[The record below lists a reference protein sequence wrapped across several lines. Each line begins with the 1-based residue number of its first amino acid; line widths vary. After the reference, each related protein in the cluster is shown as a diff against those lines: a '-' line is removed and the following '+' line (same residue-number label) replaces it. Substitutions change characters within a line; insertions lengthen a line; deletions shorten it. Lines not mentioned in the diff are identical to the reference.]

1 MRVSWR
7 KGIMAAIRTAMI
19 GMSPMFGDIVKR
31 SVARYVALEVI
42 LEMKAHESLDRLKNF
57 APELVLICLN
67 PALHDDIGEKILRVL
82 PSARVIV
89 FSRDKRDG
97 YLYETRPTRA
107 TLSDISPEKL
117 VKAISRSLNSRSST
131 LKFGAV
137 GHRQSNGRR
146 QQGTT
151 FGLRR
156 CKSRNLKRLQ

>member
-1 MRVSWR
+1 M
-7 KGIMAAIRTAMI
+7 MAAVRTAMI
-19 GMSPMFGDIVKR
+19 GMSPMFRDIVKR
-31 SVARYVALEVI
+31 SVARHVTLEVI
-42 LEMKAHESLDRLKNF
+42 LEMKAHESLDQLKNF

-67 PALHDDIGEKILRVL
+67 PAFRDDIGEKILTVL

-117 VKAISRSLNSRSST
+117 IKAIARSLNSRLLT
-131 LKFGAV
+131 LQIGAV
-137 GHRQSNGRR
+137 GHRPLDLSNGRR
-146 QQGTT
+146 QQGMT

-156 CKSRNLKRLQ
+156 RKSRDVKRLQ

>member
-1 MRVSWR
+1 
-7 KGIMAAIRTAMI
+7 MAAIRTVMI
-19 GMSPMFGDIVKR
+19 GMSPMFRDIVKR
-31 SVARYVALEVI
+31 SIARYFTLEVI
-42 LEMKAHESLDRLKNF
+42 LEMNAHEPLDGLKNF

-67 PALHDDIGEKILRVL
+67 PTFRDDIGEKILRAL

-117 VKAISRSLNSRSST
+117 VKAIDRSLNSRLLT
-131 LKFGAV
+131 LQFGTI

-146 QQGTT
+146 LQGTT

-156 CKSRNLKRLQ
+156 CMSRDLKRLQ